1 MIIIRNA
8 AVALEARP
16 WLETL
21 PASGLR
27 SGTFRPTR
35 SSCSEVVP
43 QPLRPGLANVELRA
57 DRADRRN
64 AMRCQL
70 IGEYLG
76 CLFTERVQVIRTSGY
91 AARCRLRTADN
102 HHEQFIGA
110 DQRDRRPRGHRS
122 TDRPV
127 PQPVGHV
134 GRERRRDAQAEKPPR
149 QRRLHR

>member
-1 MIIIRNA
+1 M
-8 AVALEARP
+8 ALEARP

>member
-76 CLFTERVQVIRTSGY
+76 CLFTERVPGHPHFRLCRQV
-91 AARCRLRTADN
+91 
-102 HHEQFIGA
+102 
-110 DQRDRRPRGHRS
+110 
-122 TDRPV
+122 
-127 PQPVGHV
+127 
-134 GRERRRDAQAEKPPR
+134 QAEKPR
-149 QRRLHR
+149 ITIMSSS